1 MNRRIYRRLAGLERA
16 SQAASWATP
25 WMDGSFTEELREA
38 LRAHEFEQRETEG
51 LAGTFAR
58 ALGITT
64 QELKAHL
71 WEAAYGSPPQVAQGY
86 VHNR

>member
-1 MNRRIYRRLAGLERA
+1 MTRKIYTRLAELERA
-16 SQAASWATP
+16 REAASLVSRSAA

-38 LRAHEFEQRETEG
+38 LRAHGFEQRETEG

-71 WEAAYGSPPQVAQGY
+71 WEAACGHSPKGSVT
-86 VHNR
+86 